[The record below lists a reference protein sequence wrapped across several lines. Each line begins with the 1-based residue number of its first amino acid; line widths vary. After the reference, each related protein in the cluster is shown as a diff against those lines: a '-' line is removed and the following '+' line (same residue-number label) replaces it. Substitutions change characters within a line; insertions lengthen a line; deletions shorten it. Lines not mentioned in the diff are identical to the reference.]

1 MTVLCGFAENQHL
14 ERMKLSPQWVR
25 EFVDLTVDDRRLA
38 EDLTGVGI
46 AVEGISGS
54 GADTV
59 FEMEIGTNRPDAMNH
74 YGVAREAAAIYDLP
88 LKELSGFGL
97 RASGFGDSGA
107 KARFNSG
114 GSNAALKRRS
124 STVREASGKAKKA
137 SAAKAARS
145 STSHGT
151 AEAVPFPI
159 VVEEPQLC
167 PRFSARV
174 LRGTKIK
181 ASPEK
186 IARRLRLLDQRP
198 ISNAVDATNYV
209 LWEMGKPT
217 HVFDMDLL
225 EGGRLIIRRAKDGE
239 KLKTLDGVERKLT
252 SEDLVVADAKK
263 PVGLAGVMGGFDT
276 MITDKTKN
284 VLIESAWWD
293 PATVRRTSR
302 RHGIHTDASHRF
314 ERGADFE
321 STVLSCDLVA
331 ALILES
337 GGGELLGG
345 AIDVVSRQM
354 DQPPVVLR
362 LSEVRRILGGNL
374 GAGEIFR
381 ILKKLGFGVIPE
393 GQADAKFRVQIPSWR
408 LDVER
413 EIDVIEEIA
422 RLHGY
427 DKFENTLPA
436 YTGAVVELPHAAMD
450 ATLRAR
456 ALALGYNEA
465 VSLTFISH
473 ADAERFGFFTGLEM
487 RTPAA
492 KAADHF
498 AAKTGRLEAAPFQS
512 TSGRVLELENP
523 LSEEASVMR
532 TSMAPG
538 MLDMLAWNLNRDSE
552 NVRLFEMG
560 RVYEMRGGERV
571 EPARAC
577 LGATLAAVK
586 GSLPVDAML
595 EEEPG
600 AAEYFR
606 SFKGDVENL
615 LAAFAYSDL
624 SFDRETAEY
633 FHPGRS
639 ARALLGGAVVA
650 QFGQIAEAVKLERKL
665 RQDVFLAEIDLERLH
680 ARELR
685 TVRFA
690 PLGKYPA
697 VERDFSFVFADDV
710 EFEAMRRA
718 VMGLRLGALR
728 SFAPVEIFRGA
739 AIGAGKYSILL
750 RARLQSDEGTLRDEQ
765 IGQWSAQ
772 IVEALKGL
780 GGVQRA

>member
-1 MTVLCGFAENQHL
+1 
-14 ERMKLSPQWVR
+14 MKLSPHWIR
-25 EFVDLTVDDRRLA
+25 EFVELAVEDRRLA

-88 LKELSGFGL
+88 LKALSGVEKS
-97 RASGFGDSGA
+97 RASGSGDSGA
-107 KARFNSG
+107 R
-114 GSNAALKRRS
+114 
-124 STVREASGKAKKA
+124 
-137 SAAKAARS
+137 
-145 STSHGT
+145 
-151 AEAVPFPI
+151 FPI
-159 VVEEPQLC
+159 TVEEPQLC

-174 LRGTKIK
+174 IRGTTVKD
-181 ASPEK
+181 SPAK
-186 IARRLRLLDQRP
+186 VAHRLQLLDQRP

-225 EGGRLIIRRAKDGE
+225 EGGRLIIRHAKDGE
-239 KLKTLDGVERKLT
+239 KLKTLDGVERALA

-276 MITDKTKN
+276 MITDKTRN

-293 PATVRRTSR
+293 PVTVRKTSR
-302 RHGIHTDASHRF
+302 RHGLHTDASHRF

-337 GGGELLGG
+337 GGGELVGG
-345 AIDVVSRQM
+345 AIDVVSKQI
-354 DQPPVVLR
+354 DLAPVVLQV
-362 LSEVRRILGGNL
+362 SEVRRILGGNL
-374 GAGEIFR
+374 DTGEIFR
-381 ILKKLGFGVIPE
+381 ILKKLGFTLIPE
-393 GQADAKFRVQIPSWR
+393 GQGDAEFRVLIPSWR

-427 DKFENTLPA
+427 DKFKNTLPA
-436 YTGAVVELPHAAMD
+436 YSGAVVELPNAAMD

-473 ADAERFGFFTGLEM
+473 ADAERFSS
-487 RTPAA
+487 A
-492 KAADHF
+492 
-498 AAKTGRLEAAPFQS
+498 S
-512 TSGRVLELENP
+512 VLELENP

-552 NVRLFEMG
+552 NVRLFEIG
-560 RVYEMRGGERV
+560 RVYEMRSQERV

-577 LGATLAAVK
+577 LGTSLKAVK
-586 GSLPVDAML
+586 GSLPVGGTLDVSKDEHAA
-595 EEEPG
+595 
-600 AAEYFR
+600 AAEAFR
-606 SFKGDVENL
+606 GFQGDVENL
-615 LAAFAYSDL
+615 LAAFSYGGL

-639 ARALLGGAVVA
+639 ARALMDGAVVG
-650 QFGQIAEAVKLERKL
+650 QFGQIADSVKLERKL

-680 ARELR
+680 AIGLR

-697 VERDFSFVFADDV
+697 VERDFSFVFGDEV

-718 VMGLRLGALR
+718 VMGLGLSALR
-728 SFAPVEIFRGA
+728 SFAPVEIFRGGSIA
-739 AIGAGKYSILL
+739 AGKYSILL
-750 RARLQSDEGTLRDEQ
+750 RVRLQSDEGTLRDEQ
-765 IGQWSAQ
+765 IAQWSGR
-772 IVEALKGL
+772 IVAALEEA
-780 GGVQRA
+780 GGVQRV

>member
-1 MTVLCGFAENQHL
+1 
-14 ERMKLSPQWVR
+14 MKLSPQWIR
-25 EFVDLTVDDRRLA
+25 EFVELAVDDRRLA

-74 YGVAREAAAIYDLP
+74 YGVAREAAAVYDLP
-88 LKELSGFGL
+88 LRQLSGFGL
-97 RASGFGDSGA
+97 PDS
-107 KARFNSG
+107 
-114 GSNAALKRRS
+114 
-124 STVREASGKAKKA
+124 
-137 SAAKAARS
+137 
-145 STSHGT
+145 SHSET
-151 AEAVPFPI
+151 AFAI
-159 VVEEPQLC
+159 TVEEPQLC

-174 LRGTKIK
+174 IRGTRIK
-181 ASPEK
+181 PSPAR
-186 IARRLRLLDQRP
+186 IAHRLQLLDQRP

-225 EGGRLIIRRAKDGE
+225 EGGKLVIRKARNGE
-239 KLKTLDGVERKLT
+239 KLKTLDGIERTLT

-284 VLIESAWWD
+284 ILIESAWWD
-293 PATVRRTSR
+293 PVTVRKSSR
-302 RHGIHTDASHRF
+302 RHGLHTDASHRF

-321 STVLSCDLVA
+321 STILSCDLVA

-337 GGGELLGG
+337 GGGELVGE
-345 AIDVVSRQM
+345 AVDVVSRKL
-354 DQPPVVLR
+354 DQAPVVLR
-362 LSEVRRILGGNL
+362 LAEVQRILAGNL
-374 GAGEIFR
+374 STREILR
-381 ILKKLGFGVIPE
+381 ILKKLGFTPIPE
-393 GQADAKFRVQIPSWR
+393 GQADAQFRVHIPSWR

-436 YTGAVVELPHAAMD
+436 YSGAVVELPHAAMD

-473 ADAERFGFFTGLEM
+473 ADAESFSS
-487 RTPAA
+487 A
-492 KAADHF
+492 K
-498 AAKTGRLEAAPFQS
+498 
-512 TSGRVLELENP
+512 VLELENP

-560 RVYEMRGGERV
+560 RVYEMSGGERV

-577 LGATLAAVK
+577 LGATVAAVK
-586 GSLPVDAML
+586 GSLPAAGALDVSKGEHAA
-595 EEEPG
+595 
-600 AAEYFR
+600 AAEAFR

-615 LAAFAYSDL
+615 LAAFAFREL

-639 ARALLGGAVVA
+639 ARALLDGAVVA
-650 QFGQIAEAVKLERKL
+650 QFGQVAENVKAERKL
-665 RQDVFLAEIDLERLH
+665 RQDVFVAEIDLERLH
-680 ARELR
+680 ALGMR

-697 VERDFSFVFADDV
+697 VERDFSFVFGDDV
-710 EFEAMRRA
+710 EFDAMQRV
-718 VMGLRLGALR
+718 VMGLELNALR
-728 SFAPVEIFRGA
+728 SFAPVEVFRGGSIA
-739 AIGAGKYSILL
+739 AGKYSILL
-750 RARLQSDEGTLRDEQ
+750 RVKLQSDEGTLRDEQ
-765 IGQWSAQ
+765 IAQWSGQ
-772 IVEALKGL
+772 IVAALQGL

>member
-1 MTVLCGFAENQHL
+1 
-14 ERMKLSPQWVR
+14 MKLSPQWIR
-25 EFVDLTVDDRRLA
+25 EFVELTVEDRRLA

-88 LKELSGFGL
+88 LKALSGVGS
-97 RASGFGDSGA
+97 RASGSGDSG
-107 KARFNSG
+107 
-114 GSNAALKRRS
+114 
-124 STVREASGKAKKA
+124 VR
-137 SAAKAARS
+137 
-145 STSHGT
+145 
-151 AEAVPFPI
+151 FPI
-159 VVEEPQLC
+159 TVEEPQLC

-174 LRGTKIK
+174 IRGTTVRD
-181 ASPEK
+181 SPAK
-186 IARRLRLLDQRP
+186 VAHRLQLLDQRP

-225 EGGRLIIRRAKDGE
+225 EGGRLIIRHAKDGE
-239 KLKTLDGVERKLT
+239 KLKTLDGVERALA
-252 SEDLVVADAKK
+252 SEDLVVADAQK

-276 MITDKTKN
+276 MITDRTRN

-293 PATVRRTSR
+293 PVTVRKTSR
-302 RHGIHTDASHRF
+302 RHGLHTDASHRF

-337 GGGELLGG
+337 GGGELVGG
-345 AIDVVSRQM
+345 AIDVVSKQI
-354 DQPPVVLR
+354 DLAPVVLQV
-362 LSEVRRILGGNL
+362 SEVRRILGGNL
-374 GAGEIFR
+374 NTGEIFR
-381 ILKKLGFGVIPE
+381 ILKKLGFTLIPE
-393 GQADAKFRVQIPSWR
+393 GQGDAEFRVLIPSWR

-427 DKFENTLPA
+427 DKFKNTLPA
-436 YTGAVVELPHAAMD
+436 YSGAAVELPNAAMD

-473 ADAERFGFFTGLEM
+473 ADAERFSS
-487 RTPAA
+487 A
-492 KAADHF
+492 
-498 AAKTGRLEAAPFQS
+498 S
-512 TSGRVLELENP
+512 VLELENP

-552 NVRLFEMG
+552 NVRLFEIG
-560 RVYEMRGGERV
+560 RVYEMRSQERV

-577 LGATLAAVK
+577 LGASLKAVK
-586 GSLPVDAML
+586 GSLPVGGTLDVSKDEHAA
-595 EEEPG
+595 
-600 AAEYFR
+600 AAEAFR
-606 SFKGDVENL
+606 GFQGDVENL
-615 LAAFAYSDL
+615 LAAFSYGGL

-639 ARALLGGAVVA
+639 ARALMDGVVVG
-650 QFGQIAEAVKLERKL
+650 QFGQIAESVKLERKL

-680 ARELR
+680 AMGLR

-697 VERDFSFVFADDV
+697 VERDFSFVFGDEV

-718 VMGLRLGALR
+718 VMGLGLSALR
-728 SFAPVEIFRGA
+728 SFAPVEIFRGGSIA
-739 AIGAGKYSILL
+739 AGKYSILL
-750 RARLQSDEGTLRDEQ
+750 RVRLQSDEGTLRDEQ
-765 IGQWSAQ
+765 IAQWSGR
-772 IVEALKGL
+772 IVAALEEA
-780 GGVQRA
+780 GGVQRV